1 MLSPPQKELC
11 DKFLDSTKTWEN
23 SDHVLRLACFYLH
36 DQRKVLEGALEVLD
50 GQERIQCFAFQPECG
65 RRRCFWRV
73 PGATGK
79 SAAYTC
85 VEYGCDC
92 HRYIELAKSS
102 DVEHEPMC
110 KHLIAVR
117 VGTALGL
124 IDVTLLSDED
134 FVKRLAESQEHSM
147 FFSHSSSS
155 SFSSSFPS
163 AHVPSFNP
171 YPTQQRGYSRG

>member
-1 MLSPPQKELC
+1 MLSSSQKDLC
-11 DKFLDSTKTWEN
+11 DKFLDATKTWE
-23 SDHVLRLACFYLH
+23 STDHILRLASFYLH
-36 DQRKVLEGALEVLD
+36 DQRKVLEGALDVLD

-65 RRRCFWRV
+65 RRRCFWKV
-73 PGATGK
+73 PVSTGK

-92 HRYIELAKSS
+92 HRYIEMAKSN

-124 IDVTLLSDED
+124 VDVTFVSDED
-134 FVKRLAESQEHSM
+134 FVRKLAENQERSL
-147 FFSHSSSS
+147 FYSHSSSS
-155 SFSSSFPS
+155 ASFSS
-163 AHVPSFNP
+163 AHVAGFNP
-171 YPTQQRGYSRG
+171 HMQQPRGYYRGNS